1 MAKVS
6 VAYRDQLPS
15 SPRNLRN
22 DHNMKD
28 DDNSVSSTAS
38 SVHEIIV
45 FETDRRK
52 EKIHRIRLRRKIA
65 QLLHSKTANQ
75 DDPVISSGSAG
86 GIMSV
91 RTLDE
96 SLHGT
101 KISEIR
107 KLRRKMTIKVKN
119 LDGSHSTATGN
130 GISEDTDD
138 ISEISGLSNLSLSTA
153 GNSSLNVN
161 VKLGFSHVHIRE
173 YVLVPGTNPSVSS
186 GPPIELGWAHTEP
199 TSVELEKWESI
210 RDGRRRLQAQMRI
223 PPHVRRE
230 LLLHHGNPQRD
241 IRDATRNAATGRK
254 QRMQTLDRLHHGNV
268 NEMVD
273 TVKRAFN
280 IKKAFKKKK
289 AEKDLYGS

>member
-1 MAKVS
+1 MAEIS
-6 VAYRDQLPS
+6 LAYRDQSSS
-15 SPRNLRN
+15 SPRHLRN
-22 DHNMKD
+22 DGED

-52 EKIHRIRLRRKIA
+52 ERIYRIRLRRKIA
-65 QLLHSKTANQ
+65 QLGLHGNTDNP
-75 DDPVISSGSAG
+75 DDPVLSSGSAG

-101 KISEIR
+101 KISEMR

-119 LDGSHSTATGN
+119 LDVFNGSNSTANGTG
-130 GISEDTDD
+130 STEESDD
-138 ISEISGLSNLSLSTA
+138 VSVISGLSGLSLSTA
-153 GNSSLNVN
+153 GNSSLN

-173 YVLVPGTNPSVSS
+173 YELVPGANPSVSS
-186 GPPIELGWAHTEP
+186 GPPVELGWAHTEP
-199 TSVELEKWESI
+199 TSVEFDKWESI

-230 LLLHHGNPQRD
+230 LLLHHGNAQKD

-254 QRMQTLDRLHHGNV
+254 QRIQTLDRLHRGNV
-268 NEMVD
+268 DEMVD

-280 IKKAFKKKK
+280 IKRVFKKKK
-289 AEKDLYGS
+289 AEKELYGS